1 MKDAALC
8 GFLASFDAVC
18 QEVSVTFPPSS
29 VLQSGPSPAK
39 KPRRKPMP
47 APANVDAECVLSKL
61 SESLMKMRAGLLSL
75 LEDAAFNAPSAQEQK
90 KTSIEM
96 AAAPTSAE

>member
-1 MKDAALC
+1 
-8 GFLASFDAVC
+8 
-18 QEVSVTFPPSS
+18 
-29 VLQSGPSPAK
+29 
-39 KPRRKPMP
+39 
-47 APANVDAECVLSKL
+47 
-61 SESLMKMRAGLLSL
+61 MKMRAGLLSL